1 MQKELIM
8 KKTIQFMIAA
18 MILGTLA
25 ACAQPDVVQQQE
37 DPAVKKQRA
46 INNVRANSSG
56 AMNYLDRE
64 AARNKAD

>member
-8 KKTIQFMIAA
+8 KKAIHFMIAA
-18 MILGTLA
+18 MILGTIA
-25 ACAQPDVVQQQE
+25 ACAPTAVVQQE

-64 AARNKAD
+64 SARNKAD

>member
-8 KKTIQFMIAA
+8 RKAIQFVIAA
-18 MILGTLA
+18 MILGTIA
-25 ACAQPDVVQQQE
+25 ACTPTIVQQE

>member
-1 MQKELIM
+1 M
-8 KKTIQFMIAA
+8 KKAIHFIIAA
-18 MILGTLA
+18 MILGTIA
-25 ACAQPDVVQQQE
+25 ACTQTVVVQQQE

-64 AARNKAD
+64 SARNKAD

>member
-1 MQKELIM
+1 M
-8 KKTIQFMIAA
+8 KKAIQFMVAI
-18 MILGTLA
+18 MILGSLA
-25 ACAQPDVVQQQE
+25 ACAHPVVVQQQE

-64 AARNKAD
+64 AANNRAD